1 MSRTLATSIPRGAS
15 GVDRPAPISS
25 ESVRACWKEPTPIR
39 PSLFLLLDSLFQYLR
54 AAPFARSS
62 RRCESPFRQ
71 VEMPYSPQFRCNVS
85 PLDATLASP
94 LVCVANKRL
103 TARVNHLDATL
114 TKNRGEAVRYLPL
127 SLESVCPSH
136 RQRHAHDSPRR
147 LEWHGHHK
155 HHTKRRYWAA
165 DRAIRQIH
173 AALRLH
179 LQQPILDDPRNRLD
193 PPYSH
198 FQLHSRF

>member
-1 MSRTLATSIPRGAS
+1 MSRTLATSIPRRAS

-25 ESVRACWKEPTPIR
+25 KRFRACWKEPSPIR
-39 PSLFLLLDSLFQYLR
+39 PSLFLPHHFPESLLQHLR
-54 AAPFARSS
+54 APFARSS

-114 TKNRGEAVRYLPL
+114 TKNRGGSPSGTRHSAWSHNL
-127 SLESVCPSH
+127 VC
-136 RQRHAHDSPRR
+136 
-147 LEWHGHHK
+147 
-155 HHTKRRYWAA
+155 
-165 DRAIRQIH
+165 
-173 AALRLH
+173 AALPRITEHGSTGHATRHPICFFPTLA
-179 LQQPILDDPRNRLD
+179 QQ
-193 PPYSH
+193 
-198 FQLHSRF
+198 